1 VSDQPPPP
9 AQPPER
15 QEVVYVERRG
25 SGMAVAALVC
35 GIVGAVIALIPI
47 LGIFGIILGL
57 LGLIFGLVGW
67 SKARKGQS
75 GGKGMAISGAILGA
89 LAIALG
95 IWGLVIVGDAFDQLD
110 QDLQEILDE

>member
-1 VSDQPPPP
+1 MSDQPPPP
-9 AQPPER
+9 EQPRER

-35 GIVGAVIALIPI
+35 GIIGAVIALIPI

-67 SKARKGQS
+67 SKARKGQA
-75 GGKGMAISGAILGA
+75 GGKGMAIAGAILGA
-89 LAIALG
+89 LAIVLG
-95 IWGLVIVGDAFDQLD
+95 IVGLMIVGDALDQLD
-110 QDLQEILDE
+110 QDLQDIFDE

>member
-15 QEVVYVERRG
+15 QVVISVERRG
-25 SGMAVAALVC
+25 SGMAVAALFF
-35 GIVGAVIALIPI
+35 GIVGFVIALIPMVGV
-47 LGIFGIILGL
+47 LGIPPGL

-67 SKARKGQS
+67 SKARQGRA
-75 GGKGMAISGAILGA
+75 GGEGMAISGALLGA

-95 IWGLVIVGDAFDQLD
+95 IWGLVIVATPF
-110 QDLQEILDE
+110 